1 MKKIIISVC
10 CLLSIFLVVDCNKGS
25 ISNDISIEISES
37 TKFSK
42 DEIENAIQCVKSN
55 FSFPAA
61 TLTKIWYDE
70 EKSNYLVDGYLENG
84 RGLTN
89 GVNEEDV
96 IILLSNFD
104 VDGSRDNAVLNPNTT
119 YSDYQW
125 ILIRDS
131 ENNAWKIDDFG
142 Y

>member
-1 MKKIIISVC
+1 MKKIIILFC
-10 CLLSIFLVVDCNKGS
+10 CLLSVFSLVACNKGS
-25 ISNDISIEISES
+25 VSNDILIEVSKS

-42 DEIENAIQCVKSN
+42 DEIESAIQNVKSN
-55 FSFPAA
+55 FSFSEA
-61 TLTKIWYDE
+61 TLTNIWYDE
-70 EKSNYLVDGYLENG
+70 EKSNYLIDSYLENG

-89 GVNEEDV
+89 GVKEENV

-104 VDGSRDNAVLNPNTT
+104 VDGSGDNPVLNPNTT

-131 ENNAWKIDDFG
+131 KNNVWKIDDFG

>member
-1 MKKIIISVC
+1 MKKIILSFC
-10 CLLSIFLVVDCNKGS
+10 CLLLVLSLASCNKGS
-25 ISNDISIEISES
+25 SSNDILIEASKS

-42 DEIENAIQCVKSN
+42 DEIENAIQTVKSN
-55 FSFPAA
+55 FSFSGAN
-61 TLTKIWYDE
+61 LTKIWYDE
-70 EKSNYLVDGYLENG
+70 EKSNYLVDGYLKNG
-84 RGLTN
+84 KGLIN
-89 GVNEEDV
+89 GVKAENV

-104 VDGSRDNAVLNPNTT
+104 VDSSGNNPTLNPNTT

-131 ENNAWKIDDFG
+131 KNNSWKIDDSG

>member
-1 MKKIIISVC
+1 MKKIIILFC
-10 CLLSIFLVVDCNKGS
+10 CLLSIFLLVACNKGN
-25 ISNDISIEISES
+25 ISNDTLIEIRES

-42 DEIENAIQCVKSN
+42 DEIENAIECVKSN

-61 TLTKIWYDE
+61 ILTKIWYDE
-70 EKSNYLVDGYLENG
+70 EKSNYLVDVYLENG
-84 RGLTN
+84 RGLIN
-89 GVNEEDV
+89 GVKAENI

-104 VDGSRDNAVLNPNTT
+104 VDGSGDNPVLNPNAT
-119 YSDYQW
+119 YLDYQW

-131 ENNAWKIDDFG
+131 KKNVWKIDDSG

>member
-1 MKKIIISVC
+1 MKKIIILFC
-10 CLLSIFLVVDCNKGS
+10 CLLSVFSLVACNKGS
-25 ISNDISIEISES
+25 VSNDILIEVSKS

-42 DEIENAIQCVKSN
+42 DEIENAIQNVKSN
-55 FSFPAA
+55 FSFSEA
-61 TLTKIWYDE
+61 TLTNIWYDE
-70 EKSNYLVDGYLENG
+70 EKSNYLIDSYLENG

-89 GVNEEDV
+89 GVKEENV

-104 VDGSRDNAVLNPNTT
+104 VDGSGDNPVLNPNTT

-131 ENNAWKIDDFG
+131 KNNVWKIDDFG